1 MHTFVYL
8 ELIFGKVRSLSMVD
22 RTTNIHDVLKLITNL
37 MPTMKFNMEQE
48 KDNKIKF
55 LDISISKVEETF
67 PSIYTENQRN

>member
-37 MPTMKFNMEQE
+37 MPTMKFNMEEE